1 MTVISLD
8 IFISNFSIEPQIIES
23 IFKYLLLKATFLN
36 VCVLLQVQVKWK
48 FLSCE
53 IKVCL
58 N

>member
-8 IFISNFSIEPQIIES
+8 IFISNFSIEP
-23 IFKYLLLKATFLN
+23 IFKYLFLQATSLKI
-36 VCVLLQVQVKWK
+36 CVLLEVQVKWK